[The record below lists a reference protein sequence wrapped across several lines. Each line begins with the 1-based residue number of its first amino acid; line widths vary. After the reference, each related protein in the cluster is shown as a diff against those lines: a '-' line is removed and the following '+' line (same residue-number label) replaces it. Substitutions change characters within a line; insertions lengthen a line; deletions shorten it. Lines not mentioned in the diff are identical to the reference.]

1 VKQLS
6 GPCPGDNCPKL
17 FDDGDSY
24 VVQGEIVTALAVP
37 DGEGAVRVPKAIL
50 DVLKGRPEQ
59 A

>member
-50 DVLKGRPEQ
+50 DVLKGRPE
-59 A
+59 